1 MKHPY
6 VVMLGTGSA
15 MPVRSYNTCFAVC
28 CPDGATWLVDAGG
41 GNGIFAALDRAG
53 IAPDAVD
60 CLFVSHVHTDHIFGA
75 VWLIRALIGRRID
88 GRYDRRLRLYGNR
101 DVIHALTE
109 ICRLTFLESYFRR
122 LREVVDMIE
131 VAAGDTVEDQGG
143 IMVEF
148 FDAGSVNV
156 AQTAMKMRF
165 SPDGPVLAILGDEAL
180 TERNIDCVRGVDW
193 LMCGAFC
200 RYADRERFRPYEK
213 HHHTV
218 RDVARLAEVAAVKN
232 LVLYHSEDATPC
244 KRELYTAEAARYFS
258 GNIFVPADGDIITL

>member
-1 MKHPY
+1 
-6 VVMLGTGSA
+6 
-15 MPVRSYNTCFAVC
+15 MPRSSYNTCFAVRC
-28 CPDGATWLVDAGG
+28 RDGATWLVDAGG
-41 GNGIFAALDRAG
+41 GNGIFAVLDHAG
-53 IAPDAVD
+53 IAVDAID

-88 GRYDRRLRLYGNR
+88 GRYDRRLRLYGNG
-101 DVIHALTE
+101 DVIRALTE
-109 ICRLTFLESYFRR
+109 ICRLTFLESYFSR
-122 LREVVDMIE
+122 LSEVVDMIE
-131 VAAGDTVEDQGG
+131 VADGERIEGPGNVA
-143 IMVEF
+143 VEF

-156 AQTAMKMRF
+156 AQTGMKMRF

-180 TERNIDCVRGVDW
+180 TERNIDRVKGVDW

-232 LVLYHSEDATPC
+232 LVMYHSEDATPR

-258 GNIFVPADGDIITL
+258 GNIYVPADGDIIGL